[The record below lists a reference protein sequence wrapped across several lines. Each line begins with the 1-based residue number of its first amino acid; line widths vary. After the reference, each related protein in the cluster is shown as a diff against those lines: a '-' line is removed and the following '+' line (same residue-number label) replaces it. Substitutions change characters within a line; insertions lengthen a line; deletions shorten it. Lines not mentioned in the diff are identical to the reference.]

1 MKDYSAMSDFEIN
14 CHVAEKA
21 GIGDSMFLSSDE
33 SELAEED
40 PKKRGPI
47 WNVPS
52 WIQVKSW
59 MPSKGNCFN
68 PCNNPADAWPIIVA
82 DKITLLWIE
91 KTSIWCAAIGGLVE
105 HDYWGWEECPE
116 MYSENINP
124 LRAAMIVYLQM
135 MEQKS

>member
-21 GIGDSMFLSSDE
+21 GIGDSMFFSSDE

-68 PCNNPADAWPIIVA
+68 PCNNPADAWPIIQRNR
-82 DKITLLWIE
+82 ISL
-91 KTSIWCAAIGGLVE
+91 IWVHTEIPNRWDAGSPCHMKWAT
-105 HDYWGWEECPE
+105 HQ
-116 MYSENINP
+116 ING
-124 LRAAMIVYLQM
+124 LRAAMEVYLM
-135 MEQKS
+135 MKDAEKCDG

>member
-21 GIGDSMFLSSDE
+21 GIGDSMFFSSDE

-52 WIQVKSW
+52 WIQVKNW

-68 PCNNPADAWPIIVA
+68 PCNNPADAWPIILA
-82 DKITLLWIE
+82 NDISMIAKWNSDELWGAMCNE
-91 KTSIWCAAIGGLVE
+91 PWCE
-105 HDYWGWEECPE
+105 HEHE
-116 MYSENINP
+116 NP
-124 LRAAMIVYLQM
+124 LRAAMIVFLQM

>member
-21 GIGDSMFLSSDE
+21 GIGDSMFFSSDE

-52 WIQVKSW
+52 WIQVKNW

-68 PCNNPADAWPIIVA
+68 PCNNPSDAWPIITENSIVIMPYMRGEKPA
-82 DKITLLWIE
+82 LWLCFDVNN
-91 KTSIWCAAIGGLVE
+91 SDLDCQDG
-105 HDYWGWEECPE
+105 
-116 MYSENINP
+116 NP
-124 LRAAMIVYLQM
+124 LRAAMIVFLM
-135 MEQKS
+135 MKDAEKCDG

>member
-21 GIGDSMFLSSDE
+21 GIGDSMFFSFDE

-68 PCNNPADAWPIIVA
+68 PCNNPADAWPIIFRER
-82 DKITLLWIE
+82 ITLTPKVMGYEWDAISQVILNDDIE
-91 KTSIWCAAIGGLVE
+91 HLHTDK
-105 HDYWGWEECPE
+105 
-116 MYSENINP
+116 NP
-124 LRAAMIVYLQM
+124 IRAAMIVFLM
-135 MEQKS
+135 MKDREVSHA

>member
-1 MKDYSAMSDFEIN
+1 MTDYSAMSDFEIN

-21 GIGDSMFLSSDE
+21 GIGDSMFFSSDE

-68 PCNNPADAWPIIVA
+68 PCNNPADAWPIITENRISLVA
-82 DKITLLWIE
+82 PMSYDST
-91 KTSIWCAAIGGLVE
+91 
-105 HDYWGWEECPE
+105 HDWMAYPAHD
-116 MYSENINP
+116 SDIDPTDTNP
-124 LRAAMIVYLQM
+124 LRAAMLVFLM
-135 MEQKS
+135 MRKSSNE